1 MTRWRWAIAVILI
14 ALVTPP
20 IYFAAGGLANSVG
33 WSAWRD
39 YDRLLIL
46 ALSSL
51 ALAGVTTLIAL
62 PIGTLFAIL
71 LYKSNL
77 AGRHFLRRL
86 VVVGLFVPLPL
97 LATAWQSAFGGGLSI
112 FTNDPGRSWPS
123 GLPVA
128 AMIHALASLPWVIW
142 LVGQGLM
149 WIEPELEDDAAL
161 AAGPWTV
168 IWHVSLPRAAPAIAA
183 ALVWIAV
190 QTTTEITITD
200 MTLVRTFAE
209 EVYSQFVLPDDP
221 GALQSPELAV
231 RRAAAVAIPPMIG
244 LAIVV
249 TLGMRSLERRAPG
262 LQTSQRDRS
271 VIVLGPRSR
280 RFAFLLVLVVILGGF
295 VVGPLWTL
303 MTRAGSAGV
312 PSHWTAATALTVL
325 HSTVAAH
332 GGIVLG
338 SALLATAVG
347 IAAAVL
353 GVLAAWLARESS
365 GFRGLVVVLAAL
377 SWAAPAPVIGIG
389 LKEVIRT
396 LLDWE
401 QEWNGHLFANLLY
414 DRPSML
420 PVFWADLIRLWPY
433 AFALLWPAAR
443 AVPREL
449 LEAARCD
456 GATPWQELKLV
467 IIPSVGPAM
476 GCAVVAVGVLAL
488 GELGASKIVATVGG
502 ETLAH
507 AVFTQMH
514 YGVTSTLAAQC
525 LLLFAL
531 VLPIV
536 LFPWQRMRRES

>member
-1 MTRWRWAIAVILI
+1 
-14 ALVTPP
+14 
-20 IYFAAGGLANSVG
+20 
-33 WSAWRD
+33 
-39 YDRLLIL
+39 
-46 ALSSL
+46 
-51 ALAGVTTLIAL
+51 
-62 PIGTLFAIL
+62 
-71 LYKSNL
+71 
-77 AGRHFLRRL
+77 
-86 VVVGLFVPLPL
+86 
-97 LATAWQSAFGGGLSI
+97 
-112 FTNDPGRSWPS
+112 
-123 GLPVA
+123 
-128 AMIHALASLPWVIW
+128 
-142 LVGQGLM
+142 
-149 WIEPELEDDAAL
+149 
-161 AAGPWTV
+161 
-168 IWHVSLPRAAPAIAA
+168 
-183 ALVWIAV
+183 
-190 QTTTEITITD
+190 

-249 TLGMRSLERRAPG
+249 TFGMRSLERRAPG
-262 LQTSQRDRS
+262 LQTSRRDRP
-271 VIVLGPRSR
+271 VIVLGPQSR
-280 RFAFLLVLVVILGGF
+280 RVAFLAVLVVILGGF

-303 MTRAGSAGV
+303 ITRAGSAGV
-312 PSHWTAATALTVL
+312 PSHWTAATSLTVL

-353 GVLAAWLARESS
+353 GVLAPWLARESS
-365 GFRGLVVVLAAL
+365 GFRGLVIVLAAL

-433 AFALLWPAAR
+433 AFSLLWPAAR

-476 GCAVVAVGVLAL
+476 GCAIVAVGVLAL